1 MKQKNVYQPFLI
13 SSFQK
18 IHTLTLSDMKWTA
31 FERHDFL
38 GDGEDWALLIENL
51 LTEKNPQLLSKLTF
65 GDETMMF
72 CIRSED
78 KDALHET
85 AQMVFAF
92 YQDDALLDA
101 HIAQYAQYE
110 FEPDTA

>member
-1 MKQKNVYQPFLI
+1 MKQINVYQPFLI
-13 SSFQK
+13 SSFQRS
-18 IHTLTLSDMKWTA
+18 HTLTLSDMKWAA
-31 FERHDFL
+31 FEQHDFL

-51 LTEKNPQLLSKLTF
+51 LTEKNPELLSKLTF

-78 KDALHET
+78 KDALHEI
-85 AQMVFAF
+85 AEMVFAF
-92 YQDDALLDA
+92 YEDETLLDA

-110 FEPDTA
+110 FEPNIA